1 MSQDSTPAPR
11 QTAARRATCWRF
23 RLRTLLILAPL
34 AAIALGLGFRWYWPR
49 YLERRAV
56 EQVETLDGKVVRD
69 ADSGHVVGVELPG
82 RGIDDDKLRQLV
94 PHLKNLPQLRDLVLA
109 SNDVTDEGLLLLV
122 DLPQLQYLYVADT
135 KVTDAGVAKLQSLRG
150 TLTIDR
156 ASPHVKAF
164 KLARRAIYE
173 HALLHLALAPDSRHI
188 LAGSGDGQLRVW
200 DLATGEM
207 TRSIQAHGE
216 WTFTAVFHPDGKSL
230 ATGGGDHLVR
240 LWSWPDLEEIGRFT
254 GHTDDVHAVG
264 FTPDGTRLVSA
275 GDDLLVRIWDVARRK
290 QRFALEGHDDT
301 IPGLAISPSGDVAA
315 TGSRDGT
322 VRVWS
327 IDSGECV
334 AVLRGHTDDVMSVAF
349 HPSGHEMASAS
360 YDGTVRLW
368 HVPFALQE
376 GKAPAEPE
384 RVGNVRDWID
394 SPRPM
399 VGALNGHGD
408 WVFSVAYSPS
418 GGELITA
425 AGDGVRTFDRRSGR
439 LLWKTSSQKNV
450 SHAAWLSD
458 AEVATA
464 SADASIAVW
473 RASSGEQVAR
483 LWTRFT
489 PDVTAGRKLVAE

>member
-11 QTAARRATCWRF
+11 QITSQPATPPASRPRNWWRF

-56 EQVETLDGKVVRD
+56 EQVEALGGKVVRE

-82 RGIDDDKLRQLV
+82 KGIDDDQLRQLV

-109 SNDVTDEGLLLLV
+109 SNDVTDEGLLLLA

-156 ASPHVKAF
+156 ISPHVRAL
-164 KLARRAIYE
+164 KLARRAIFE
-173 HALLHLALAPDSRHI
+173 HALLHLALAPDRRHI

-240 LWSWPDLEEIGRFT
+240 LWSWPDLAEIGRFT
-254 GHTDDVHAVG
+254 GHTDDVHALG

-275 GDDLLVRIWDVARRK
+275 GDDLVVRIWDVATRRE
-290 QRFALEGHDDT
+290 RFALEGHDDT
-301 IPGLAISPSGDVAA
+301 IPGLAISPGGDVAA
-315 TGSRDGT
+315 TASRDGT
-322 VRVWS
+322 VRLWS
-327 IDSGECV
+327 IETGECV
-334 AVLRGHTDDVMSVAF
+334 ALLSGHTDDVMSVAF
-349 HPSGHEMASAS
+349 HPSGRELASAS

-368 HVPFALQE
+368 SLPRAKFGRLT
-376 GKAPAEPE
+376 
-384 RVGNVRDWID
+384 D
-394 SPRPM
+394 SPQPM
-399 VGALNGHGD
+399 VGALTGHSD

-425 AGDGVRTFDRRSGR
+425 AGDGVRAFDRSGR
-439 LLWKTSSQKNV
+439 LVWKSSSQKNV

-458 AEVATA
+458 TEVATA

-473 RASSGEQVAR
+473 RASSGEQAAR